1 MRKFILA
8 LLLIAPVAWCVS
20 CGPIEKEKER
30 IEIVYQEKVDEA
42 AKQAAP
48 QVLSE
53 AQKAE
58 IHAAAEK
65 QVKAEILADREAAAA
80 KTAEIAANMATGNY
94 VAGGIGILGLLGL
107 ALGIYRKGTAAP
119 KKKGA

>member
-30 IEIVYQEKVDEA
+30 IEIVYQEKVEEA

-48 QVLSE
+48 QVLTD
-53 AQKAE
+53 AKKAE

-65 QVKAEILADREAAAA
+65 QVKAEILADREAAAQ

-107 ALGIYRKGTAAP
+107 ALGIYRKGTAP
-119 KKKGA
+119 KGRA